1 LKITGTPS
9 FLFSLLLIWSQSV
22 QGQVPLPQ
30 LERNQ
35 LDRTSPLREVRN
47 SSQLSGVITER
58 QAVNLARQ
66 RFAGN
71 ILRITLV
78 GESSKQRYQI
88 RMENSGKVFTVFVHA
103 RNGEVTGGN

>member
-1 LKITGTPS
+1 
-9 FLFSLLLIWSQSV
+9 
-22 QGQVPLPQ
+22 
-30 LERNQ
+30 
-35 LDRTSPLREVRN
+35 
-47 SSQLSGVITER
+47 
-58 QAVNLARQ
+58 VNLARQ

-78 GESSKQRYQI
+78 GESSNQRYQI